1 MRTTI
6 NFPTN
11 LLQGAKA
18 EAKRNGMTLS
28 DFVVDVVRAALAE
41 EERRKDPVGGSL
53 PVFDCGGP
61 ALVDLNDKK
70 ALWEVLDDRP

>member
-28 DFVVDVVRAALAE
+28 DFVVDAVRAALAE
-41 EERRKDPVGGSL
+41 EDRQKDPVGASL

>member
-11 LLQGAKA
+11 LLQSAKA

-28 DFVVDVVRAALAE
+28 DFVVDAVRTSLAE
-41 EERRKDPVGGSL
+41 DENRKDPVGGSL

-61 ALVDLNDKK
+61 ALVDLKDKET
-70 ALWEVLDDRP
+70 LWEVLDARS

>member
-11 LLQGAKA
+11 LLKSAKA
-18 EAKRNGMTLS
+18 EAKRSGMTLS
-28 DFVVDVVRAALAE
+28 DFVVDAVRVALTE
-41 EERRKDPVGGSL
+41 DKNRKDPAGGSL

-61 ALVDLNDKK
+61 ALVDLNNKE
-70 ALWEVLDDRP
+70 ALWGILDDRP